1 MTMTAPRDTLFVL
14 DTDWA
19 DPELG
24 GVRKF
29 YCKDCVTVEG
39 LLALFPERA
48 ANIDVVRVAWPRPRR
63 PVIARLGEDNQNLP
77 ALAYGE
83 GGFANDI
90 ESLLHALHVRHGF
103 PERHP

>member
-1 MTMTAPRDTLFVL
+1 MMTGKDTLFVL

-19 DPELG
+19 DPAFDG
-24 GVRKF
+24 RRF

-39 LLALFPERA
+39 LIALFPERA
-48 ANIDVVRVAWPRPRR
+48 GNIEIVRVGWTRPRAA
-63 PVIARLGEDNQNLP
+63 VVEALGEENQNLP
-77 ALAYGE
+77 ALAFAE

-90 ESLLHALHVRHGF
+90 EAVLAALHTRHGF

>member
-1 MTMTAPRDTLFVL
+1 MMTGKDTLFVL

-19 DPELG
+19 DPALDG
-24 GVRKF
+24 RRF

-39 LLALFPERA
+39 LIALFPERA
-48 ANIDVVRVAWPRPRR
+48 GNIEIVRVGWPRPRAA
-63 PVIARLGEDNQNLP
+63 VVEALGEENQNLP
-77 ALAYGE
+77 ALAFAE

-90 ESLLHALHVRHGF
+90 EAVLAALHTRHGF

>member
-1 MTMTAPRDTLFVL
+1 MMAEKDRLFVL
-14 DTDWA
+14 DLDYA
-19 DPELG
+19 DP
-24 GVRKF
+24 VFAPRRF

-48 ANIDVVRVAWPRPRR
+48 GNIELVSVPWPRPRAA
-63 PVIARLGEDNQNLP
+63 VMEALGEANQSLP
-77 ALAYGE
+77 ALAFAE

-90 ESLLHALHVRHGF
+90 EAVLAALHTRHGF